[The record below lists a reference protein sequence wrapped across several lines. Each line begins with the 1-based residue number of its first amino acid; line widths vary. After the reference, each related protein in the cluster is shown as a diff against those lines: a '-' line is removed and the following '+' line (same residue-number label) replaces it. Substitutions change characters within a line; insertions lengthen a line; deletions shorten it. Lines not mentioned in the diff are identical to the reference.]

1 MQSQLKTSERSRA
14 QTTGS
19 GLASSQQERKRTT
32 QRKGKRN
39 FAYWGPEVQRET
51 FLNWLP
57 KELLDAPGI
66 DWTHLSPNIMRY
78 CITTIEDSPD
88 AAVLAVAAA
97 SMKGID
103 QVSQQSALKQAN
115 QLLRELRAT
124 GRVQNLSDLRQEG
137 IWYAWAEQQQKSMRG
152 KSLVNGYAALAVG
165 HMPRYLHLLE
175 PGQRQRM
182 QKYLLPPPPLDL
194 REKYFPYRQ
203 LDAAQKAK
211 RKSETDVLTPLYPVL
226 RQLVRLRKQRADR
239 MLSAIRSA
247 RRKVEAGEVNLPYHF
262 EHIDV
267 IPEVNRDAM
276 TVAEL
281 QILGRQVTMH
291 LILWN
296 KSTWVLHHRDRY
308 EKHRVNRAKHGKEAY
323 TPEHNSFFVQFDG
336 PAANCLWFGDLI
348 EQRLLQRFDANGLH
362 LEGYQARWHYARQL
376 GFSNGIEC
384 GRPGLLSSGDPWFSR
399 AAERGKELI
408 FEPESLYRGIL
419 MGAALTT
426 IALSNGS
433 RVNELLQ
440 ISFNKERRIV
450 RTEEVPVLGN
460 NGRPQFAEDGKPVLR
475 QVKLHFQLLLP
486 KGAKSD
492 EERQLFPLSKE
503 AIRLL
508 GEVKTLLEKVH
519 GEIPIVSPARSNTKY
534 EHLKPEHY
542 LFQWDASSNGEVGS
556 LNTRDVQVLLRFI
569 LHGLDL
575 FTTHGK
581 PIRVSVHV
589 LRHVMATHARH
600 YRHVPPEVI
609 AHFYLHHRL
618 RELTGRTPSLAEI
631 SEYYTLSTE
640 EQRFAAIRADLDEQ
654 EELDHLLLQM
664 APTVRDLEQK
674 NADLQ
679 AVYEIWH
686 ALHPTAFGHC
696 GCPGLCPRGNDR
708 AHCLGCGYHV
718 EDPEKLGAALVWR
731 ESYAQ
736 QAALCEAQ
744 GNAVDARQARIK
756 VQLLDDMINVMRMQL
771 EEEAAGRYIP
781 VFKLLPSPYRNTETN
796 DENEG

>member
-1 MQSQLKTSERSRA
+1 MQSQFHTSERSRA
-14 QTTGS
+14 QTTESGS
-19 GLASSQQERKRTT
+19 ASPQQERKRAT

-39 FAYWGPEVQRET
+39 FAFWDPEVQRAT

-66 DWTHLSPNIMRY
+66 NWTHLSPNIMRY

-97 SMKGID
+97 SMKSID

-137 IWYAWAEQQQKSMRG
+137 IWYEWAEQQQKSMRG

-226 RQLVRLRKQRADR
+226 RQLVRLRKQLADR

-267 IPEVNRDAM
+267 IPEVSRDAM
-276 TVAEL
+276 TVAEI

-296 KSTWVLHHRDRY
+296 KSTWVLHHQDRY

-348 EQRLLQRFDANGLH
+348 EHRLLQRFDANGLH

-384 GRPGLLSSGDPWFSR
+384 GRPGLLSSGDHWFSH

-433 RVNELLQ
+433 RMNELL
-440 ISFNKERRIV
+440 
-450 RTEEVPVLGN
+450 P
-460 NGRPQFAEDGKPVLR
+460 
-475 QVKLHFQLLLP
+475 HQL
-486 KGAKSD
+486 
-492 EERQLFPLSKE
+492 
-503 AIRLL
+503 
-508 GEVKTLLEKVH
+508 
-519 GEIPIVSPARSNTKY
+519 
-534 EHLKPEHY
+534 
-542 LFQWDASSNGEVGS
+542 
-556 LNTRDVQVLLRFI
+556 
-569 LHGLDL
+569 
-575 FTTHGK
+575 
-581 PIRVSVHV
+581 
-589 LRHVMATHARH
+589 
-600 YRHVPPEVI
+600 
-609 AHFYLHHRL
+609 
-618 RELTGRTPSLAEI
+618 
-631 SEYYTLSTE
+631 
-640 EQRFAAIRADLDEQ
+640 
-654 EELDHLLLQM
+654 
-664 APTVRDLEQK
+664 
-674 NADLQ
+674 
-679 AVYEIWH
+679 
-686 ALHPTAFGHC
+686 
-696 GCPGLCPRGNDR
+696 
-708 AHCLGCGYHV
+708 
-718 EDPEKLGAALVWR
+718 
-731 ESYAQ
+731 
-736 QAALCEAQ
+736 
-744 GNAVDARQARIK
+744 
-756 VQLLDDMINVMRMQL
+756 
-771 EEEAAGRYIP
+771 
-781 VFKLLPSPYRNTETN
+781 
-796 DENEG
+796 

>member
-1 MQSQLKTSERSRA
+1 MQSRLTTPEQPRA
-14 QTTGS
+14 QTTESGS
-19 GLASSQQERKRTT
+19 TTSTPQRKRAS
-32 QRKGKRN
+32 QRRGKHN
-39 FAYWGPEVQRET
+39 FVYWDPEAQYAA

-57 KELLDAPGI
+57 KELHDAPGI
-66 DWTHLSPNIMRY
+66 NWTQLSPNIMRY
-78 CITTIEDSPD
+78 CIMTIKDSPD

-97 SMKGID
+97 SMRSID
-103 QVSQQSALKQAN
+103 QVSQQTALKQVN
-115 QLLRELRAT
+115 QLLREFRAT
-124 GRVQNLSDLRQEG
+124 GQVHTLADLRQEE
-137 IWYAWAEQQQKSMRG
+137 IWYAWAERQQQSTRG
-152 KSLVNGYAALAVG
+152 HSLVNGYAALSTG
-165 HMPRYLHLLE
+165 HLPRYLRLLDS
-175 PGQRQRM
+175 GQRQRM
-182 QKYLLPPPPLDL
+182 QHYLLPPPPLDL
-194 REKYFPYRQ
+194 REKYFPYRRV
-203 LDAAQKAK
+203 DAAQKAK

-226 RQLVRLRKQRADR
+226 RQLVRLRKQLAER
-239 MLSAIRSA
+239 MMAAIRAA
-247 RRKVEAGEVNLPYHF
+247 RRKVEAGEVTLPYRFDHL
-262 EHIDV
+262 DV
-267 IPEVNRDAM
+267 IPEVNRDAR

-281 QILGRQVTMH
+281 QILGRQVTIP

-296 KSTWVLHHRDRY
+296 KSTWLLHHQDRY
-308 EKHRVNRAKHGKEAY
+308 DRRSVRMARHGKEAY
-323 TPEHNSFFVQFDG
+323 TPEHNAFFVQFDG

-348 EQRLLQRFDANGLH
+348 ERHLFQRFDAENLH

-376 GFSNGIEC
+376 GFSNGVEC
-384 GRPGLLSSGDPWFSR
+384 GRPGLLSPGDVWLAR
-399 AAERGKELI
+399 AAERGKELL
-408 FEPESLYRGIL
+408 FEPESLYRGIV

-450 RTEEVPVLGN
+450 RTEEVPVLGQD
-460 NGRPQFAEDGKPVLR
+460 GRPQFAKDGKPLLR

-508 GEVKTLLEKVH
+508 GEVKALLEQAH
-519 GEIPIVSPARSNTKY
+519 GEVPIVFPTRSNTKY
-534 EHLKPEHY
+534 EHLGPERY
-542 LFQWDASSNGEVGS
+542 LFQWNASSDGAVGA
-556 LNTRDVQVLLRFI
+556 LNTRDVQALLRFI

-575 FTTHGK
+575 ATSQGK

-618 RELTGRTPSLAEI
+618 RELTSSTPGLSAI
-631 SEYYTLSTE
+631 SEYYTLQTE
-640 EQRFAAIRADLDEQ
+640 AQRFAAIRADLDEQ

-674 NADLQ
+674 NVELQ

-718 EDPEKLGAALVWR
+718 EDPEKLGAALVWC
-731 ESYAQ
+731 ESYAKL
-736 QAALCEAQ
+736 AALCEAQ
-744 GNAVDARQARIK
+744 GNAIDARQARIK
-756 VQLLDDMINVMRMQL
+756 VQLLDDMITVMRLQL

-781 VFKLLPSPYRNTETN
+781 VFKVLPSPYRNEEAD
-796 DENEG
+796 DENES

>member
-1 MQSQLKTSERSRA
+1 MQSRLTTPDEPRA
-14 QTTGS
+14 QATEAGS
-19 GLASSQQERKRTT
+19 AASTLQRKGAT
-32 QRKGKRN
+32 QRKGKHN
-39 FAYWGPEVQRET
+39 FVYWDPEVQHAA

-57 KELLDAPGI
+57 KELHDAPGI
-66 DWTHLSPNIMRY
+66 NWTQLSPNVMRY
-78 CITTIEDSPD
+78 CIMTIKDSPD

-97 SMKGID
+97 SMRSID
-103 QVSQQSALKQAN
+103 QVSQQTALKQMN

-124 GRVQNLSDLRQEG
+124 GQVHLLSDLRREE
-137 IWYAWAEQQQKSMRG
+137 IWYAWAERQQQSTRG
-152 KSLVNGYAALAVG
+152 HSLVKGYVALATG
-165 HMPRYLHLLE
+165 HLPRYLHLLE

-182 QKYLLPPPPLDL
+182 QHYLLPPPPLDL

-211 RKSETDVLTPLYPVL
+211 RKAETDVLTPLYPVL
-226 RQLVRLRKQRADR
+226 RQLVRLRKQLAER
-239 MLSAIRSA
+239 MMATIREA
-247 RRKVEAGEVNLPYHF
+247 RRKVEAREVELPYHF
-262 EHIDV
+262 EYLDV
-267 IPEVNRDAM
+267 IPEVNRDAI

-281 QILGRQVTMH
+281 HILGRQVTMP

-296 KSTWVLHHRDRY
+296 KSTWVLHHQDRY
-308 EKHRVNRAKHGKEAY
+308 DRRSVRMARYGMEAY
-323 TPEHNSFFVQFDG
+323 APEHNTVFVQFDG
-336 PAANCLWFGDLI
+336 PVVNCLWFGDLI
-348 EQRLLQRFDANGLH
+348 ERHLLRRFDANGLH
-362 LEGYQARWHYARQL
+362 LDGYQARWRYARQF
-376 GFSNGIEC
+376 GFSNGVEC
-384 GRPGLLSSGDPWFSR
+384 SRPGLLSPGDPWFSR
-399 AAERGKELI
+399 SAERGEELV
-408 FEPESLYRGIL
+408 FEPESLSRGIV

-433 RVNELLQ
+433 RMNELLQ

-450 RTEEVPVLGN
+450 RTEEVPVLGQD
-460 NGRPQFAEDGKPVLR
+460 GCPQFAEDGKPLLK

-503 AIRLL
+503 AVRLL
-508 GEVKTLLEKVH
+508 GEVKGLLEQAH
-519 GEIPIVSPARSNTKY
+519 GEIPLVSPVRNNAKF
-534 EHLKPEHY
+534 EHLKPERY
-542 LFQWDASSNGEVGS
+542 LFQWDASADGVVGA
-556 LNTRDVQVLLRFI
+556 LNTRDVQALLRFI

-575 FTTHGK
+575 ATTQGK

-589 LRHVMATHARH
+589 LRHVMATHARR

-618 RELTGRTPSLAEI
+618 RELTGRTPGLSDV
-631 SEYYTLSTE
+631 SEYYTLQTE
-640 EQRFAAIRADLDEQ
+640 EQRFAAIRVDLDEQ

-674 NADLQ
+674 NAELQ

-718 EDPEKLGAALVWR
+718 EDPEKWGAALVWR
-731 ESYAQ
+731 ESYAK

-744 GNAVDARQARIK
+744 GNAIDARQARIK
-756 VQLLDDMINVMRMQL
+756 VQLLDDMINVMRLQQT
-771 EEEAAGRYIP
+771 EQAAGRYIP
-781 VFKLLPSPYRNTETN
+781 VFKVLPSPYRTLEADDETE
-796 DENEG
+796 D

>member
-1 MQSQLKTSERSRA
+1 MQSQFHTSERSRA
-14 QTTGS
+14 QTTESGS
-19 GLASSQQERKRTT
+19 ASPQQERKRAP

-39 FAYWGPEVQRET
+39 FAFWDPEVQRAT

-66 DWTHLSPNIMRY
+66 NWTHLSPNIMRY

-97 SMKGID
+97 SMRGID
-103 QVSQQSALKQAN
+103 QGSQQSALKQAN

-124 GRVQNLSDLRQEG
+124 GQVQNLSDLRQEE
-137 IWYAWAEQQQKSMRG
+137 IWYEWAERQQKSMRG

-226 RQLVRLRKQRADR
+226 RQLVRLRKQLAER
-239 MLSAIRSA
+239 MISAIRSA

-281 QILGRQVTMH
+281 QILGRQVTMP

-296 KSTWVLHHRDRY
+296 KSTWVLCHQDRY
-308 EKHRVNRAKHGKEAY
+308 DRRSVRQAKHGKEAY
-323 TPEHNSFFVQFDG
+323 TSEHNSFFVQFDG

-348 EQRLLQRFDANGLH
+348 EHRLLQRFDANGLH

-384 GRPGLLSSGDPWFSR
+384 GRPGLLSSGDHWFAH
-399 AAERGKELI
+399 AAERGNELI

-433 RVNELLQ
+433 RMNELLQ
-440 ISFNKERRIV
+440 ISFNKERRLV

-460 NGRPQFAEDGKPVLR
+460 DGRPQFAEDGKPFLR

-508 GEVKTLLEKVH
+508 GEVKALLEKAH
-519 GEIPIVSPARSNTKY
+519 GEIPVVSPARSNAKY
-534 EHLKPEHY
+534 EHLKPERY
-542 LFQWDASSNGEVGS
+542 LFQWDASSDGEVGA
-556 LNTRDVQVLLRFI
+556 LNPRDVQALLRFI

-575 FTTHGK
+575 FTAHGK

-600 YRHVPPEVI
+600 YRHVPPEAI

-631 SEYYTLSTE
+631 SEYYTLRTE

-718 EDPEKLGAALVWR
+718 EDPEKLAAALVWR
-731 ESYAQ
+731 DSYAQ

-756 VQLLDDMINVMRMQL
+756 VQLLDDMINVMRIQL

-781 VFKLLPSPYRNTETN
+781 IFKVLPSPHRNPEAGDETE
-796 DENEG
+796 D